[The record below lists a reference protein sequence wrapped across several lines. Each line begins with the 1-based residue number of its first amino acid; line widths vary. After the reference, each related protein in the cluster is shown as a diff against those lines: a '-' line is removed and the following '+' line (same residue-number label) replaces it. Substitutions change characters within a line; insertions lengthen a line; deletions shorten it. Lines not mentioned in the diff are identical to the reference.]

1 MSLKTLWE
9 NAQEEIR
16 NSVGKTSYDTWF
28 STIEVV
34 EKGPEALVIEAP
46 DDFFKSWLVEHYQKL
61 IEETICRHAG
71 SSISVEFSVNPHI
84 LKKNSGPA
92 LAIMDEEAGETA
104 SINLGLNSR
113 FTFDNF
119 VIGPSNRFACAA
131 SLAVAESPAKA
142 YNPLF
147 IYGPVGLG
155 KTHLIQSIT
164 HKLKQLH
171 PKLKYCYMSSE
182 RFTNELIDA
191 IRFRSTAQFRT
202 KYREMDVLLIDDI
215 QFIAGKEAT
224 QEEFFHTFNNLHNS
238 HKQIIITSDRPP
250 KEIANLEER
259 LSSRFAWGL
268 IVDIQPPDFETRAAI
283 LRKKVENEVVNV
295 PDDVIHFIADQIKS
309 NIRELEGALIRVV
322 AYTSLNESPVTL
334 DAAKSIL
341 KDMVKEARKT
351 ISVEMVQKSVSE
363 FYSIPLSELRGKR
376 RHKNIVLPRQVAM
389 YLSRQLTNLSLPEIG
404 NAFGGKHHT
413 TVLHSCKETE
423 KAILNEDENGLK
435 STIRE
440 LTTTLKQ

>member
-1 MSLKTLWE
+1 
-9 NAQEEIR
+9 
-16 NSVGKTSYDTWF
+16 
-28 STIEVV
+28 
-34 EKGPEALVIEAP
+34 
-46 DDFFKSWLVEHYQKL
+46 
-61 IEETICRHAG
+61 
-71 SSISVEFSVNPHI
+71 
-84 LKKNSGPA
+84 
-92 LAIMDEEAGETA
+92 
-104 SINLGLNSR
+104 
-113 FTFDNF
+113 
-119 VIGPSNRFACAA
+119 
-131 SLAVAESPAKA
+131 LAVAESPAKA

-191 IRFRSTAQFRT
+191 IRFRSTAQFRA

-268 IVDIQPPDFETRAAI
+268 IADIQPPDFETRVAI
-283 LRKKVENEVVNV
+283 LRKKIENEPTYV
-295 PDDVIHFIADQIKS
+295 PEDVLHFIADQTQT
-309 NIRELEGALIRVV
+309 NIRELEGALIRVI
-322 AYTSLNESPVTL
+322 AYTSLDEKPVTL
-334 DAAKSIL
+334 EAAKNIL
-341 KDMVKEARKT
+341 KDMVKEAMKT

-363 FYSIPLSELRGKR
+363 FYRIPLSEMRAKK

-404 NAFGGKHHT
+404 NAFGGKDHT
-413 TVLHSCKETE
+413 TVLHSCKKIERE
-423 KAILNEDENGLK
+423 ILNNGENGLK
-435 STIRE
+435 NTIRE